1 MALSPRYKWTV
12 LALFWFIYF
21 MNQADRQVLFSV
33 FPLIQREFGLSDASL
48 GLLGSVFFWVYAVL
62 VPVAGALGDR
72 LTRKSIVVFALLVW
86 SAATAV
92 SGLVSGFVLL
102 VAFRA
107 LTGAG
112 EAFYYPAANSIIGDY
127 HGRGT
132 RALAM
137 SIHQTSVYL
146 GIVGSGTLAGY
157 VGQVYGWRTAFLVF
171 GGVGVALAVLAS
183 RLLREPERGA
193 SEAEPAAP
201 PPDAG
206 GATLLDHIRHS
217 ASSPTFWA
225 LGAAFLCF
233 KLVDAAY
240 LAWMPT
246 LLYRKFSLSLAT
258 AGFHATFW
266 HHAGAFLGVLVGGR
280 LSDRWALRSTLGR
293 PLVQVAGLAV
303 GAPFIY
309 MLGVSGEQA
318 VVYGG
323 LALFGVFR
331 GLYDSNLF
339 ASLYE
344 VVRPASRA
352 TATGMMLCAAF
363 LGGGAA
369 PLVIGYLSRQFPL
382 GQAMA
387 YTSVLYLIGALIILA
402 DCGLWFRRD
411 AARIHS
417 ARPLVLEHS

>member
-1 MALSPRYKWTV
+1 MKALSSRYKWTV
-12 LALFWFIYF
+12 LALFWFVYF
-21 MNQADRQVLFSV
+21 INQADRQVLFSV
-33 FPLIQREFGLSDASL
+33 FPLIQKEYGLTDANL
-48 GLLGSVFFWVYAVL
+48 GLLGSVFFWVYALL

-72 LTRKSIVVFALLVW
+72 FTRKNIVVFALLVW

-92 SGLVSGFVLL
+92 SGLVSGFALL
-102 VAFRA
+102 LAFRA

-112 EAFYYPAANSIIGDY
+112 EAFYYPAANSIISDY
-127 HGRGT
+127 HGRST

-157 VGQVYGWRTAFLVF
+157 VGQVWGWRAAFLVF
-171 GGVGVALAVLAS
+171 GGAGVVLAVLAA
-183 RLLREPERGA
+183 RLLREPARGA
-193 SEAEPAAP
+193 AEEEGRAQTAEKPAAL
-201 PPDAG
+201 AE
-206 GATLLDHIRHS
+206 HIRHA
-217 ASSPTFWA
+217 ASSATFWS
-225 LGAAFLCF
+225 LGLAFLCF

-246 LLYRKFSLSLAT
+246 LLYRKFGLTLAV

-266 HHAGAFLGVLVGGR
+266 HHAGAFLGVLAGGR
-280 LSDRWALRSTLGR
+280 LSDRWAVRSALGR
-293 PLVQVAGLAV
+293 PLVQVAGLAL

-309 MLGVSGEQA
+309 LLGTSGEQT
-318 VVYGG
+318 VVYAALG
-323 LALFGVFR
+323 LFGVFR

-363 LGGGAA
+363 LGGGTA
-369 PLVIGYLSRQFPL
+369 PLVIGSFSRAFPL

-387 YTSVLYLIGALIILA
+387 YTSVLYILGAVIIAA

-411 AARIHS
+411 AARIHA
-417 ARPLVLEHS
+417 ARELASEHS

>member
-1 MALSPRYKWTV
+1 MHNRRKWTV
-12 LALFWFIYF
+12 LALFWLIYF

-33 FPLIQREFGLSDASL
+33 FPLIQKEFGLSDAHL

-62 VPVAGALGDR
+62 VPVAGVLGDK
-72 LTRKSIVVFALLVW
+72 LNRKNIIIFALLIW
-86 SAATAV
+86 SGATAT
-92 SGLVSGFVLL
+92 SGLVGGFILL
-102 VAFRA
+102 LTFRA

-146 GIVGSGTLAGY
+146 GIVGSGSLAGY
-157 VGQVYGWRTAFLVF
+157 VGQAHGWRTAFLVF
-171 GGVGVALAVLAS
+171 GAVGIGLAILSTRMLV
-183 RLLREPERGA
+183 EPERGA
-193 SEAEPAAP
+193 AETDRTAAVVETP
-201 PPDAG
+201 P
-206 GATLLDHIRHS
+206 LMVQVRHV

-225 LGAAFLCF
+225 LMAAFLCF

-246 LLYRKFSLSLAT
+246 LLYRKFALNLGT

-280 LSDRWALRSTLGR
+280 ISDRWALKSTLGR
-293 PLVQVAGLAV
+293 PLVQVAGLAL

-309 MLGVSGEQA
+309 LLGISVDQ
-318 VVYGG
+318 VTVYGA
-323 LALFGVFR
+323 LTLFGVFR
-331 GLYDSNLF
+331 GFYDSNLF

-344 VVRPASRA
+344 VVRPESRA
-352 TATGMMLCAAF
+352 TGTGMMLCAAF
-363 LGGGAA
+363 LGGGTA
-369 PLVIGYLSRQFPL
+369 PLAIGFLSRTFAL
-382 GQAMA
+382 GEAMA
-387 YTSVLYLIGALIILA
+387 LTSVLYLIGALIILA

-411 AARIHS
+411 CDTVRT